1 MKTIMKTLFVVLTS
15 FALLSSANAG
25 ELSVTGSA
33 KATWTNV
40 SEAQSGKQIGIANE
54 LLFSASGELDNGYT
68 WTYSVALD
76 PTTTGDT
83 ASSPSNTPPGAA
95 LNDDQTLNIGMPG
108 LGTLGINVSAGG
120 FNAKYGWSADAY
132 TVMSDTGKSEGM
144 TYSSDLGGTSNIQF
158 ATESGLLPLGIVL
171 QAGYGYAKTDGDS
184 TNASGKAGAD
194 TKSAYGVTIK
204 PIDGL
209 TLGATYTTIGVYGD
223 GTKHGQDEQTGAY
236 YAKYS
241 AGPVTVG
248 YGKSLNAPTL
258 ANGSTAT
265 TIGTSSTGSS
275 IVEYYENTGFSI
287 GYALNDAVRV
297 SYTDEK
303 GERKMITS
311 STTTYDINLA
321 SYQIAYNIGGA
332 TVSLVRQ
339 DVENAAYTQNNDWT
353 ETLIGIAMAF

>member
-83 ASSPSNTPPGAA
+83 AATPTATPAGAA
-95 LNDDQTLNIGMPG
+95 INDDQTLNIGMPG

-158 ATESGLLPLGIVL
+158 ATEAGLLPFGTVL

-184 TNASGKAGAD
+184 TNASGKAGGD
-194 TKSAYGVTIK
+194 TKTAFGITTK
-204 PIDGL
+204 PIEGL
-209 TLGATYTTIGVYGD
+209 TIGATYTTDNKYED
-223 GTKHGQDEQTGAY
+223 GTAHSQDAETGAY
-236 YAKYS
+236 YAKF
-241 AGPVTVG
+241 ATGNVTFG
-248 YGKSLNAPTL
+248 YGKSFNAPTN
-258 ANGSTAT
+258 AVISDGT
-265 TIGTSSTGSS
+265 TE
-275 IVEYYENTGFSI
+275 VEYYENTGYSI

-297 SYTDEK
+297 SYTNEK
-303 GERKMITS
+303 GERNFAT
-311 STTTYDINLA
+311 STTTSYDIKLA

-332 TVSLVRQ
+332 TLSLVRQ
-339 DVENAAYTQNNDWT
+339 DVDNAAFTNNNDWT
-353 ETLIGIAMAF
+353 ETLVGIAMAF